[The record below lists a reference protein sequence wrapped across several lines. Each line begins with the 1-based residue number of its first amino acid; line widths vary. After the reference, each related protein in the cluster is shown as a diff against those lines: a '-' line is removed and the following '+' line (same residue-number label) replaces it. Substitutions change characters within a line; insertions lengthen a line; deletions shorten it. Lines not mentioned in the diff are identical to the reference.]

1 MKKTTH
7 IIFAH
12 ALIALFLVGCVR
24 ACDAE
29 YANQQKQIEEWKFE
43 QTYISPTDQMI
54 IDFRNG
60 ETK

>member
-29 YANQQKQIEEWKFE
+29 YANQDALIERYQKE
-43 QTYISPTDQMI
+43 QYISPTDQMI

>member
-7 IIFAH
+7 IITAH
-12 ALIALFLVGCVR
+12 ALMALFLLGCLK

-29 YANQQKQIEEWKFE
+29 YRNQDALIERYQKE
-43 QTYISPTDQMI
+43 QYISPTDQMI

>member
-1 MKKTTH
+1 MNNTAH

-29 YANQQKQIEEWKFE
+29 YANQDALIERYQKE
-43 QTYISPTDQMI
+43 QYISPTDQMI